1 MKNKYHNFFAAGLSL
16 IIILIGSVIV
26 FYLNDMTVKN
36 QMIVENNQ
44 QEPEETTS
52 LVMEPDSSQ
61 GSLVTGSQIQK
72 PLSQAL
78 VEYNPNNPETIDEVK
93 KINEQQ
99 FENNLVE
106 SQDEIVSAINANN
119 LDIEE
124 LGYLFLPE
132 NPANYPELADIP
144 QINIP
149 LILQKDAH
157 WRKTPYGT
165 NTTRQLGENGCAI
178 VSLAMVHS
186 SLSGHYQEP
195 QDILDWSK
203 ENYYV
208 DNQGTSWQIF
218 GDFAD
223 AFGYQFMNYGNDFYQ
238 AMEAVKQGEVVVAS
252 VKPGY
257 FTEIGHILVIR
268 GYDNGKVYVN
278 DPNDNPL
285 KMFSIQGIDESIFLE
300 EGLNYWSYAK

>member
-1 MKNKYHNFFAAGLSL
+1 MKNKYQNFFAAGLSL
-16 IIILIGSVIV
+16 IIIIIGSIIV

-36 QMIVENNQ
+36 QAIVKNNQ
-44 QEPEETTS
+44 QEKEESTS
-52 LVMEPDSSQ
+52 LVIEPEKPQ
-61 GSLVTGSQIQK
+61 GSLITGSQIQK

-78 VEYNPNNPETIDEVK
+78 VEYNPDKQETIDEVK
-93 KINEQQ
+93 KINQTQ
-99 FENNLVE
+99 FEDKLVE
-106 SQDEIVSAINANN
+106 SQDEIVSAINANH

-124 LGYLFLPE
+124 MGYLFLPE
-132 NPANYPELADIP
+132 YPAEYSEIKDVP
-144 QINIP
+144 QIDIP
-149 LILQKDAH
+149 LILQKDVH

-186 SLSGHYQEP
+186 SLSGKYQEP
-195 QDILDWSK
+195 SAILDWSK

-218 GDFAD
+218 GDFAE
-223 AFGYQFMNYGNDFYQ
+223 AFNYQFMNYGNDFYQ
-238 AMEAVKQGEVVVAS
+238 AMEAVKEGKVVVAS

-268 GYDNGKVYVN
+268 GYDEGKVYVN

-300 EGLNYWSYAK
+300 DGLNYWSYSK